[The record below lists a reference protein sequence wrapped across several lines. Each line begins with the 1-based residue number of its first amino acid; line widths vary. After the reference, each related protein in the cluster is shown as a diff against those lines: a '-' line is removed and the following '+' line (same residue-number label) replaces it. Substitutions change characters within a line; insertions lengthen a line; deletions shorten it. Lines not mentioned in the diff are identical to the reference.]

1 MQGRGGVTGLLLLM
15 LQPIRA
21 LPPCLPPLPRSLP
34 SPQTV
39 GLQLV
44 GATRASFLVQAT
56 VLITP
61 LLSLA
66 AGYRPGKRVWGAC
79 AMALAGC
86 LLITADKAEAGAAV
100 ATGGFHLGE

>member
-1 MQGRGGVTGLLLLM
+1 M
-15 LQPIRA
+15 
-21 LPPCLPPLPRSLP
+21 
-34 SPQTV
+34 
-39 GLQLV
+39 

-86 LLITADKAEAGAAV
+86 LLITADKAEAGAAAV
-100 ATGGFHLGE
+100 VTSGFHLGE